1 MVLTRRAP
9 ARPLIP
15 PGWFPRWL
23 KPLVF
28 LLALSPLLWFALRL
42 VLLRPGDP
50 AGINPIETAI
60 RFSGDQALTL
70 LLVSL
75 AVSPL
80 RHLTGWAAVMRLRR
94 MLGLFAFFYAA
105 VHLLIY
111 AGLDQFFDWA
121 TLWADV
127 LKRRYITVGM
137 AAMLILLVL
146 AATSPQRMVRWLGG
160 RRWKRLHALVYCAAP
175 LAVLH
180 YAMMVKADLR
190 TPLVYGVFLGL
201 LLLVRLPLPGRRN
214 GA

>member
-1 MVLTRRAP
+1 MVLTRLAP
-9 ARPLIP
+9 ARPLIA

-28 LLALSPLLWFALRL
+28 VLALSPLLWFALRL

-50 AGINPIETAI
+50 VGINPIETAI

-105 VHLLIY
+105 VHLLVY

-137 AAMLILLVL
+137 AALLILLAL
-146 AATSPQRMVRWLGG
+146 AVTSPQGMVKRLGG
-160 RRWKRLHALVYCAAP
+160 WRWKRLHALVYFAAP

-190 TPLVYGVFLGL
+190 TPLIYAGVLAVL
-201 LLLVRLPLPGRRN
+201 LLLRSPWRGMGVRN
-214 GA
+214 